1 MNDAKCYFVT
11 KICSILFPFRSFFLK
26 QGANVVSSDVP
37 NCSYKATNIEQYH
50 QYLGTSVHCVRG
62 VQGLHQVV
70 GERRL
75 HAMHWTVDQERLK
88 FERVLVINVVK
99 EDIFKV
105 SGYLFGIARQS
116 QS

>member
-1 MNDAKCYFVT
+1 MSRIAATRPRTLNN
-11 KICSILFPFRSFFLK
+11 IINILGPVFT
-26 QGANVVSSDVP
+26 V
-37 NCSYKATNIEQYH
+37 
-50 QYLGTSVHCVRG
+50 VRG